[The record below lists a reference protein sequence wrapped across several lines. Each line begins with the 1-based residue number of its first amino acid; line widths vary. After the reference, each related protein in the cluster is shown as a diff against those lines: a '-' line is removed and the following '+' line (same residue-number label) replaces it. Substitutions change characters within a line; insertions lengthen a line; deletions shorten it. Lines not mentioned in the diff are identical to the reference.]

1 MNHREQMRRR
11 RGAGV
16 AGDDC
21 LTGTA
26 AMKPPASVELRI
38 ERLILDGVAP
48 GDRYDIA
55 DAVGS
60 ELARLLAQ
68 QSVAPANLNPALTAR
83 RIDAGRIDI
92 DNGMGAARVGEQ
104 IARAIHGC
112 LGSITSSSGKTQ
124 RS

>member
-16 AGDDC
+16 PGDDSS
-21 LTGTA
+21 TA
-26 AMKPPASVELRI
+26 TAPASVELRI
-38 ERLILDGVAP
+38 ERLVLDGVAP

-55 DAVGS
+55 DAVRS

-68 QSVAPANLNPALTAR
+68 QSVPPANLNPALTAR
-83 RIDAGRIDI
+83 RIDAESIHI
-92 DNGMGAARVGEQ
+92 DNGMRAARVGEQ
-104 IARAIHGC
+104 IAQAIHGC